1 MEPIRERG
9 LSQSVDAAKDTA
21 TKSAYDG
28 LVRLGVKAKADHV
41 TGYLQLETASGT
53 GDNYNWGSGSAAGLL
68 EGGYKTP
75 GSFTKYSGLS
85 NLSEYQINVST
96 KTTCPMT
103 GKDLSLKASAT
114 YLDLNEE
121 TAAAANG
128 GSYLGTD
135 SDIGTEL
142 DAIATWSLAP
152 GLVYTVEAA
161 YMFVGDAWNTD
172 TAGDGADP
180 DDLYFLRHRIE
191 YSF

>member
-1 MEPIRERG
+1 MELQFGDFSDDGVTTADAGGWALKLAANMDLGTAKVG
-9 LSQSVDAAKDTA
+9 LL
-21 TKSAYDG
+21 Y
-28 LVRLGVKAKADHV
+28 
-41 TGYLQLETASGT
+41 GY
-53 GDNYNWGSGSAAGLL
+53 GSGDDGTDDTSNDNFINFVTDTNYDTLIAN
-68 EGGYKTP
+68 YRVSTP

-85 NLSEYQINVST
+85 NLSEYQINVAT

-142 DAIATWSLAP
+142 DAIATWSLALAWFTRLRLRICLLATP
-152 GLVYTVEAA
+152 GTLIQPA
-161 YMFVGDAWNTD
+161 
-172 TAGDGADP
+172 TAQI
-180 DDLYFLRHRIE
+180 LMICT
-191 YSF
+191 SCVIV

>member
-9 LSQSVDAAKDTA
+9 LSKSVDAAKDTA

-28 LVRLGVKAKADHV
+28 RVRLGVKAKADHV

-53 GDNYNWGSGSAAGLL
+53 DDNYNWGSGSAAGLL

-85 NLSEYQINVST
+85 NLSEYQINVAT

-142 DAIATWSLAP
+142 DAIATWSLALAWFTRLRLRICLLATP
-152 GLVYTVEAA
+152 GTLIQPA
-161 YMFVGDAWNTD
+161 
-172 TAGDGADP
+172 TAQI
-180 DDLYFLRHRIE
+180 LMICT
-191 YSF
+191 SCVIV